1 MSIPNDPE
9 RYAEETVGAAVK
21 IVCKEMDI
29 EQPSK
34 NQGEVEWP
42 RCLPQG
48 NKARGRFDFLKVS
61 QNIRFV
67 SCNI

>member
-9 RYAEETVGAAVK
+9 SYAEETVGATVK

-34 NQGEVEWP
+34 I
-42 RCLPQG
+42 
-48 NKARGRFDFLKVS
+48 RGRLNGPDAFPKEIKPGGVLIF
-61 QNIRFV
+61 
-67 SCNI
+67 